1 MPVCEIFEK
10 GDKKWLYVKILKKGD
25 KKWLFVKILKR
36 GGKKWLFVKILK
48 RGDKKWLFVKFLS
61 KIMTFS
67 FQERKFGFRL
77 NRETCF
83 DITKTF
89 DG

>member
-1 MPVCEIFEK
+1 MDVCENFEK
-10 GDKKWLYVKILKKGD
+10 GD
-25 KKWLFVKILKR
+25 R
-36 GGKKWLFVKILK
+36 
-48 RGDKKWLFVKFLS
+48 KWLFVKFLS

>member
-1 MPVCEIFEK
+1 MAVCENFEK
-10 GDKKWLYVKILKKGD
+10 GD
-25 KKWLFVKILKR
+25 R
-36 GGKKWLFVKILK
+36 
-48 RGDKKWLFVKFLS
+48 KWLFVKFLS

-89 DG
+89 YGQIILKKNIFQKWQTTIAYHCKNTLLGGLRMKTWIIM

>member
-36 GGKKWLFVKILK
+36 EIESGCL
-48 RGDKKWLFVKFLS
+48 
-61 KIMTFS
+61 
-67 FQERKFGFRL
+67 
-77 NRETCF
+77 
-83 DITKTF
+83 
-89 DG
+89 